1 MDERASTSGSDG
13 RERRN
18 ASERIAW
25 HGPRPEEMWLP
36 ERKEVI
42 TQFFTRYL
50 FFVLGLLFFTAAG
63 NIKPVLVGVD
73 GILLI
78 YGIYFVLV
86 SLLFVQSMKGM
97 SFRLE
102 RMSMLL
108 DIFMVTFS
116 VIHDPYQVPP
126 SAMAY
131 LMVIFG
137 NGMRYGMRPFLEAL
151 VAAMMGM
158 AISFGFR
165 YRLAGF
171 EVSAADVFFGVFWV
185 AITLYAYVLLGRI
198 NVQYRMLDFRSRCD
212 NLTGLLNRE
221 GLSGEVTEIFGK
233 DGIGKSVV
241 LFADLNS
248 FKLINDQFG
257 HAAGDRVLTEFA
269 RIFKDSAETDIAG
282 RWGGDEFV
290 AVFQGGEKVA
300 QEVIDRIRRRLQ
312 LWSQASG
319 LPVSVSLG
327 YSVAPRDGEDLITL
341 LSVADIALYQNKA
354 VPLGNEQIAC
364 MQASETG
371 Y

>member
-1 MDERASTSGSDG
+1 MDERDSALGSDG
-13 RERRN
+13 RERRI

-25 HGPRPEEMWLP
+25 HGPQPDEMWRP
-36 ERKEVI
+36 ARKEVV

-50 FFVLGLLFFTAAG
+50 FFVLGLLFFTAVD
-63 NIKPVLVGVD
+63 NVKPVLVGVN

-86 SLLFVQSMKGM
+86 SLLFLQSMKGM

-102 RMSMLL
+102 RLSMLL
-108 DIFMVTFS
+108 DMFMVTFS

-126 SAMAY
+126 SALAY

-137 NGMRYGMRPFLEAL
+137 NGLRYGMRPFLEAL
-151 VAAMMGM
+151 VAAMIGM
-158 AISFGFR
+158 ALSFAFR

-185 AITLYAYVLLGRI
+185 TITVYAYVLLGRI

-212 NLTGLLNRE
+212 ILTGLLNRK
-221 GLSGEVTEIFGK
+221 GLSVEVNKLLSKSDK
-233 DGIGKSVV
+233 DNVAV

-248 FKLINDQFG
+248 FKLINDKFG

-269 RIFKDSAETDIAG
+269 QILKDSAETDLVG

-290 AVFQGGEKVA
+290 AAFRGGEN
-300 QEVIDRIRRRLQ
+300 EVRDVMDRIRRRLQ
-312 LWSQASG
+312 LWSMANG

-327 YSVAPRDGEDLITL
+327 YSMAPRDGEDLVTL

-354 VPLGNEQIAC
+354 VPMDKEQ
-364 MQASETG
+364 MPYVQAPETG